1 MSRIIR
7 HAIPVDDQFH
17 EFEIPVGMNAIL
29 QVACRRRAEV
39 DIWVVDDP
47 SIPTRT
53 AVFRVIG
60 TGHEIARGE
69 RWVGTCVAPDN
80 FLVWHL
86 MELMEK
92 P

>member
-1 MSRIIR
+1 
-7 HAIPVDDQFH
+7 
-17 EFEIPVGMNAIL
+17 
-29 QVACRRRAEV
+29 
-39 DIWVVDDP
+39 VVDDP